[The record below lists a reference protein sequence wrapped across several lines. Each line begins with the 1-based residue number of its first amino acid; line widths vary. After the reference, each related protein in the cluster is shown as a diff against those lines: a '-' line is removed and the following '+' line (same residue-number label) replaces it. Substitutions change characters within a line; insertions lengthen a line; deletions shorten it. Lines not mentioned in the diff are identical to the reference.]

1 MPFIDVEFIT
11 TWISSNPDWA
21 LFIVFSIA
29 FIESLAVVGLLMPG
43 WLLLVGV
50 GVLIGTGNINF
61 YLASLFCFCGAV
73 IGEYLSFLVGV
84 HYQQKVHQWSI
95 FKRHPDWLL
104 KTEHFFQRFGT
115 ASIALGRFVGPI
127 RAFVP
132 LLAGMSSMPAVRFQV
147 TNILS
152 AMVWAPLYLMPGVIL
167 GASVQL
173 DSTVRWIILSN
184 IILIVI
190 SAWLSLSFLRSFLGK
205 KSYDY
210 ELDNEI
216 ESETYNKQNENINLR
231 KEQLIKLTISFL
243 AFSAGVLFLLFGKY
257 EQQFLELVVLFT
269 KIINQS

>member
-1 MPFIDVEFIT
+1 MPFIEAEFIT

-21 LFIVFSIA
+21 LFIVFTIA

-61 YLASLFCFCGAV
+61 YLASFFCFFGAV

-132 LLAGMSSMPAVRFQV
+132 LLAGMSSMPAIRFQ
-147 TNILS
+147 
-152 AMVWAPLYLMPGVIL
+152 
-167 GASVQL
+167 
-173 DSTVRWIILSN
+173 
-184 IILIVI
+184 
-190 SAWLSLSFLRSFLGK
+190 
-205 KSYDY
+205 
-210 ELDNEI
+210 
-216 ESETYNKQNENINLR
+216 
-231 KEQLIKLTISFL
+231 
-243 AFSAGVLFLLFGKY
+243 
-257 EQQFLELVVLFT
+257 
-269 KIINQS
+269 